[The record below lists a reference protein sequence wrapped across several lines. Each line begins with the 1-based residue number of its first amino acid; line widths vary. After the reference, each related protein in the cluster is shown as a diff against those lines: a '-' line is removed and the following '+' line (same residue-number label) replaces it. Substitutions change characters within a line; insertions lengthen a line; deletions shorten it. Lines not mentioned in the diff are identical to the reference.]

1 MVVYLCMQNG
11 TKQHYMMKA
20 TIITTEDLRNCDGR
34 DYNPQVWETNINRMV
49 TNYNDVVFYH
59 VPKGEDYDYDRY
71 YVEYTLPDGLRLF
84 SDFGYGSSL
93 TSGGFYRLD
102 KNEVTADGL
111 THSDLMEKLKSGSID
126 EANAILEELE
136 LTTTYQIEL
145 GKFFDE
151 ATGNM
156 VGIGTSKEA
165 RAWMTERSV
174 KYGLTFTKGL

>member
-1 MVVYLCMQNG
+1 
-11 TKQHYMMKA
+11 MKA

-34 DYNPQVWETNINRMV
+34 DYNPQVWESNINRM
-49 TNYNDVVFYH
+49 TQNYKDVVFYH
-59 VPKGEDYDYDRY
+59 VPKGDGYDYDRY
-71 YVEYTLPDGLRLF
+71 YVEYTLPEGLRLF

-111 THSDLMEKLKSGSID
+111 THSDLMELVNSGSID
-126 EANAILEELE
+126 EAKALLEELE
-136 LTTTYQIEL
+136 STGTYNIKL
-145 GKFFDE
+145 GKFYDE
-151 ATGNM
+151 ATGTM

>member
-1 MVVYLCMQNG
+1 
-11 TKQHYMMKA
+11 MKA

-34 DYNPQVWETNINRMV
+34 DYNPQVWESNINRM
-49 TNYNDVVFYH
+49 TQNYKDVVFYH
-59 VPKGEDYDYDRY
+59 VPKGDGYDYDRY

-111 THSDLMEKLKSGSID
+111 THSDLLKVIESGDLESAQQLLT
-126 EANAILEELE
+126 ELNA
-136 LTTTYQIEL
+136 TGTYNIKL
-145 GKFFDE
+145 GKFYDE
-151 ATGNM
+151 ATGTM
-156 VGIGTSKEA
+156 VGIGTSVQA
-165 RAWMTERSV
+165 RAWMTERSL